1 MPKQS
6 PLQDVVSIRIDDGD
20 EIEVS
25 EDLKLKAIYTPGHTS
40 DSYTYYVGPNVIPG
54 CASGALFT
62 GDTLFIRGTGRT
74 DFQHGSAAQLYDSL
88 FDRLLTYPA
97 DTWVYPGHDYKGES
111 ISSIGEE
118 AAHNPRILIGKDQ
131 GKDAFID
138 HMNNLKLANPKMMD
152 VAVPANLKLGLPC
165 SKLQQEVRERGS
177 AYSAQQA
184 VAEVVKDKV
193 AVVDLR
199 DDNEVIKYG
208 TIQAS
213 HHFHIP
219 YAKLLQPNGVEEIAQ
234 LAKNYDEVI
243 LYCSLGER
251 SSLALN
257 KSREVGV
264 ENIKHIEGG
273 FAAWHDM
280 KEENSM

>member
-40 DSYTYYVGPNVIPG
+40 DSYSYYVGPNVIPG
-54 CASGALFT
+54 CSAGALFT

-74 DFQHGSAAQLYDSL
+74 DFQHGSASSLYDSL
-88 FDRLLTYPA
+88 FDRLLKYPA
-97 DTWVYPGHDYKGES
+97 DTWVYPGHDYKGELV
-111 ISSIGEE
+111 SSIGEE
-118 AAHNPRILIGKDQ
+118 IAHNPRILIGQNQ

-152 VAVPANLKLGLPC
+152 VAVPANLKLGLPT
-165 SKLQQEVRERGS
+165 SKLQQEIRERGA
-177 AYSAQQA
+177 AYTVQEAAAQ
-184 VAEVVKDKV
+184 VSRDNV

-199 DDNEVIKYG
+199 DDCEVVKFG
-208 TIQAS
+208 TISSATN
-213 HHFHIP
+213 HYHIP
-219 YAKLLQPNGVEEIAQ
+219 YAKLLQPNGVDEIAK
-234 LAKNYDEVI
+234 LSKKYDEVI

-257 KSREVGV
+257 KIREAGV
-264 ENIKHIEGG
+264 ANIKHIEGG
-273 FAAWHDM
+273 FTAWHD
-280 KEENSM
+280 SR